1 LRLFSTIWS
10 IMLNKISIKTA
21 SEVKIM
27 AEAGRKLG
35 RVKKSL
41 MDSIKIGTNA
51 AEIEELANKLIS
63 KEGAKPSFKMV
74 PGYKWATCINVND
87 GLVHGIPGRNIVF
100 KRGDVVSLD
109 VGLFYKGFH
118 SDTSDTKG
126 LEVDKD
132 TAKFLKTGREALKKA
147 IGEVNA
153 GRRIYDISEA
163 IEKTVRSGG
172 YSPIEALVGHGVG
185 RELHEGPPIPCFVR
199 FRRESTPEMKPGMVL
214 AIEVMYAQGKPE
226 VEVVEDGWTIRM
238 RDGKIAA
245 LYEET
250 VAVTPSGPLVLTE
263 AN

>member
-1 LRLFSTIWS
+1 
-10 IMLNKISIKTA
+10 MLNKISVKTEN
-21 SEVKIM
+21 EVEIM
-27 AEAGRKLG
+27 AEGGKKLG
-35 RVKKSL
+35 RIKKAL
-41 MDSIKIGTNA
+41 MASIKVGTSA
-51 AEIEELANKLIS
+51 AEVEELANKLIS

-74 PGYKWATCINVND
+74 PGYKWATCINVNE
-87 GLVHGIPGRNIVF
+87 GLVHGIPTKDVVF
-100 KRGDVVSLD
+100 SRGDVVSLD

-132 TAKFLKTGREALKKA
+132 TARFLQTGREALKKA
-147 IGEVNA
+147 ISKV
-153 GRRIYDISEA
+153 RVDKRVYDISEA
-163 IEKTVRSGG
+163 IEETVRDAGF
-172 YSPIEALVGHGVG
+172 SPIEALVGHGIG

-199 FRRESTPEMKPGMVL
+199 FKRESTPKLKPRMVL
-214 AIEVMYAQGKPE
+214 AIEVMYARGKPDAE
-226 VEVVEDGWTIRM
+226 IAEDGWTIRM

>member
-1 LRLFSTIWS
+1 MIWL
-10 IMLNKISIKTA
+10 IMLNKISIKTE

-35 RVKKSL
+35 HVKKSL
-41 MDSIKIGTNA
+41 MDSIKIGTNGL
-51 AEIEELANKLIS
+51 EVEELANKLIS

-74 PGYKWATCINVND
+74 SGYKWATCININD
-87 GLVHGIPGRNIVF
+87 GLVHGIPTKDVVF
-100 KRGDVVSLD
+100 NKGDVVSLD

-118 SDTSDTKG
+118 ADTSDTKG

-132 TAKFLKTGREALKKA
+132 TAKFLETGRLAFKKA
-147 IGEVNA
+147 IGEVKV

-163 IEKTVRSGG
+163 IEKTVRGGG

-199 FRRESTPEMKPGMVL
+199 FSRESTPELKPGMML
-214 AIEVMYAQGKPE
+214 AIEVMYAQGKPD
-226 VEVVEDGWTIRM
+226 VEMAEDGWTIRM

-245 LYEET
+245 LFEET
-250 VAVTPSGPLVLTE
+250 VAVTPNGPLVLTE